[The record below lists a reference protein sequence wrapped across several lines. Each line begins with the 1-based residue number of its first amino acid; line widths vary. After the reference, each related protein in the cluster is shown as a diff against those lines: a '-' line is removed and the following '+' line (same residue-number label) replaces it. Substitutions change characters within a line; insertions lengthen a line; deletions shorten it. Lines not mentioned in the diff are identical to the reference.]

1 MNILPKSTRDL
12 VQIQRVAQ
20 ALIGLITLFLLV
32 RFVSLHEQGWYYS
45 FMSLGAIYVIF
56 DHGLSGILINK
67 IAAMIPRASILSF
80 KDLREAEIN
89 TFHTICFSIFQ
100 VYLKIASIFFL
111 TITPF
116 GLYFFSQEVSP
127 FVSWTS
133 VWITLVAILAIH
145 LLLMPFSSLIEGLG
159 AINEVYKVRL
169 IQNVLGGLSCWVL
182 IVSDHLL
189 WATIALPLAAVIIQ
203 LLWLLIK
210 WPAILKFISETP
222 PFKLPWSNEIRSL
235 QSKVAV
241 SFVSNYVF
249 SQLIIL
255 ILFKFHGPSSAAIMA
270 VSLTVLNTIAL
281 VSFSSITSAI
291 PQLTREA
298 TQKHWKTMDGVF
310 RAGLSHATIMYLIF
324 GALSGFVLLVIELPF
339 ITNRMLPLELFG
351 ILSISIFSGQLTQA
365 LVMKGRAYLKD
376 PLMPIALF
384 SVLLLCIGLFFFAQR
399 GEMVIASVTLILFCV
414 QSLVA
419 LPLSYIRITR
429 FEKNIRLTH
438 KLKSDALN
446 LGQRL
451 AQIKTTEP
459 KVAILMTTFNGA
471 THLNEQL
478 TSIENQSHKNWELHI
493 SDDGS
498 TDATL
503 TILRTFASIHIG
515 KVHIYQTTKNL
526 GFVQNFF
533 SLICHPNVC
542 GDYYALS
549 DQDDIWC
556 TDRLLAGIRQI
567 PKSNTEAVLYCS
579 RTLLIDEMGDYL
591 SHSPQFSNTP
601 NFRNAL
607 IQSIAGGNTMI
618 FNHATQQLV
627 VKSNP
632 NSNSIPS
639 HDWWMY
645 ILVSGH
651 AGVIRYDASP
661 NVLYRQHNHNL
672 VGTNVGL
679 RAAFNRFNKLQNG
692 TFKKWNQQNIDALN
706 SCRSLL
712 TTDNEAILDEFIA
725 YRKARFFSRI
735 VCVFK
740 NTFRRQ
746 TWWGNLVLRI
756 ALLCKRV

>member
-1 MNILPKSTRDL
+1 MNIPPKSNRDFI
-12 VQIQRVAQ
+12 QIQRIAQ

-32 RFVSLHEQGWYYS
+32 SFVSLHEQGWYYS
-45 FMSLGAIYVIF
+45 FISLGAIYVIF
-56 DHGLSGILINK
+56 DHGLSSLLINK

-80 KDLREAEIN
+80 KDLQEAEIK
-89 TFHTICFSIFQ
+89 TFHTACFSIFQ

-111 TITPF
+111 TVTPF
-116 GLYFFSQEVSP
+116 GLYFFSQEVNP
-127 FVSWTS
+127 FVGWTS
-133 VWITLVAILAIH
+133 IWITLVAILTIH

-159 AINEVYKVRL
+159 AIREVYKVRL
-169 IQNVLGGLSCWVL
+169 IQNVIGGVSCWVL
-182 IVSDHLL
+182 ILSEHIL
-189 WATIALPLAAVIIQ
+189 WATIALPLATVIIQ

-222 PFKLPWSNEIRSL
+222 TLKLSWSNEMRSL

-241 SFVSNYVF
+241 SFFSNYVF
-249 SQLIIL
+249 SQLLIL
-255 ILFKFHGPSSAAIMA
+255 ILFKSHGPSSAAIMA
-270 VSLTVLNTIAL
+270 VSLTILNTIAL

-298 TQKHWKTMDGVF
+298 TQNNWGTMDGIF
-310 RAGLSHATIMYLIF
+310 RAGLLHATIIYFIGSVLTC
-324 GALSGFVLLVIELPF
+324 LVLLVVELPF
-339 ITNRMLPLELFG
+339 IMLPLELFG
-351 ILSISIFSGQLTQA
+351 ILSISIFANQLTQA
-365 LVMKGRAYLKD
+365 LIMKGRAYLQD
-376 PLMPIALF
+376 PLMPIALL
-384 SVLLLCIGLFFFAQR
+384 SVLLLCIGLFFFTQK
-399 GEMVIASVTLILFCV
+399 GGIASVTLTLFYV

-419 LPLSYIRITR
+419 LPLSYIKITR

-446 LGQRL
+446 LGESP
-451 AQIKTTEP
+451 AQIEATEP

-503 TILRTFASIHIG
+503 ITLRSFASIHIG
-515 KVHIYQTTKNL
+515 KVHIYQTKKNL

-533 SLICHPNVC
+533 SLICHPKVC

-556 TDRLLAGIRQI
+556 TDRLIAGIQQI
-567 PKSNTEAVLYCS
+567 PKSNSKAALYCS
-579 RTLLIDEMGDYL
+579 RTLLIDERGRYL
-591 SHSPQFSNTP
+591 SHSPQFNNAP

-607 IQSIAGGNTMI
+607 IQSVAGGNTMI

-632 NSNSIPS
+632 KSNSIPS

-651 AGVIRYDASP
+651 AGIIRYDANP
-661 NVLYRQHNHNL
+661 HVLYRQHNHNL

-679 RAAFNRFNKLQNG
+679 RAAFERLNKLQNG
-692 TFKKWNQQNIDALN
+692 TFKEWNQQNIDALN

-712 TTDNEAILDEFIA
+712 TTENEAILDEFIA

-735 VCVFK
+735 ICVFK
-740 NTFRRQ
+740 NTFPRQ
-746 TWWGNLVLRI
+746 TWWGNMVLRI
-756 ALLCKRV
+756 ALFCKRV